1 MFRQASEHCQF
12 RRRRFHPANIGDD
25 MFSEA
30 GATNP
35 INAIVTGD
43 GHSGLNPHFT
53 QSTRFLEVDEA
64 TFEYLTHPRLVF
76 MAEEL
81 VGAISRWASN
91 KEVPEWRVFWSA
103 GCSSR

>member
-53 QSTRFLEVDEA
+53 SIN
-64 TFEYLTHPRLVF
+64 TFPGTGRGDL
-76 MAEEL
+76 
-81 VGAISRWASN
+81 
-91 KEVPEWRVFWSA
+91 RVFDP
-103 GCSSR
+103 SSPRVHGRGTRRRDQPVGIK